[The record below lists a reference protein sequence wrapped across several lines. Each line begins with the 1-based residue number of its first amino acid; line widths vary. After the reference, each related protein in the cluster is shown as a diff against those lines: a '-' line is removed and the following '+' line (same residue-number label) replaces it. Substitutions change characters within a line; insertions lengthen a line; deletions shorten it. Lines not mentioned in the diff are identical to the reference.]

1 MHSLIDAAGLQKDV
15 KCISTIYDSIYYLV
29 KADPVT
35 IKWVNDNLIT
45 CMTKDFME
53 NQTIPNEATAEI
65 GLDWSL
71 TKQIPNGS
79 SLAAITEVL
88 TFIQALDALKL
99 KFALPQKLIDNF
111 FSKGFGLVANDLVTL
126 LSTSAEEAEATL
138 SAHTK
143 K

>member
-1 MHSLIDAAGLQKDV
+1 
-15 KCISTIYDSIYYLV
+15 
-29 KADPVT
+29 
-35 IKWVNDNLIT
+35 
-45 CMTKDFME
+45 ME

-79 SLAAITEVL
+79 SLAVITEVL